1 MLESRIATKV
11 LPVLLGVLAMSS
23 CKSTDLSKSVKAYRS
38 GDMEIAAVEIGKI
51 DGKSKTDGVWIEM
64 QRASILHSAG
74 QVAESQAALAL
85 CQEKMDALL
94 KEAGEQNI
102 AVGGLAGAG
111 AVMTDDRTC
120 NYVGAIY
127 EAQLVCA
134 LQAANSLL
142 MSDLVAAQAAVSSLR
157 NRVDEATTMK
167 ASAAKYIAE
176 QREKNAEERKANEE
190 KYGDQFKAYD
200 SALSL
205 VDADSALQSAYNSW
219 ADTSVGIGLYMAEIV
234 QRESGRKGEFSEY
247 LKRAATD
254 AGAQKWNQSTY
265 QALSKSMVAAV
276 EQIDGAPVGGSTY
289 VVAELGLAPQ
299 RVLNTERMN
308 AMKEKGLDVQLPG
321 LSDPSY
327 GGTIV
332 VESGGV
338 EHKPIVLTD
347 LALIKRNEFD
357 VYYPDM
363 EYRAVLGKVIKELV
377 AAAGAAVAL
386 TSDSRDAQ
394 IIGALAFVAGK
405 VASSAQGADLRSWDC
420 LPHQFVVLA
429 LPTPADGSLKIKT
442 DGAQQAVSVAP
453 GVSNFVVVTSTQ
465 PAHLAI
471 RSAPLRAVAVN

>member
-1 MLESRIATKV
+1 MLVSRGASKI
-11 LPVLLGVLAMSS
+11 LPLLLGVLAVSS
-23 CKSTDLSKSVKAYRS
+23 CKSTDLSKAVKSYRA
-38 GDMEIAAVEIGKI
+38 GDMEIAVVEIGKI
-51 DGKSKTDGVWIEM
+51 DGKSETDGVWIEM

-74 QVAESQAALAL
+74 QFAESQAALAL

-102 AVGGLAGAG
+102 SVGGLAGAG

-157 NRVDEATTMK
+157 NRVDEATTIK
-167 ASAAKYIAE
+167 ADAARYVAK
-176 QREKNAEERKANEE
+176 QRESNAEERRANEE
-190 KYGDQFKAYD
+190 KYGDKFKAYD

-205 VDADSALQSAYNSW
+205 VDADNALQSAYSSW
-219 ADTSVGIGLYMAEIV
+219 ADTSLGIGLYVAEIV
-234 QRESGRKGEFSEY
+234 QRETGRKGEFSEY
-247 LKRAATD
+247 LKRAAKD
-254 AGAQKWNQSTY
+254 AGAQKWNQATY
-265 QALSKSMVAAV
+265 GALSKSMVEAV
-276 EQIDGAPVGGSTY
+276 GQLDGAPVGGTTY
-289 VVAELGLAPQ
+289 IVAELGLAPQ
-299 RVLNTERMN
+299 RILNTERMN

-327 GGTIV
+327 GGAIR

-338 EHKPIVLTD
+338 THKPIVLTD
-347 LALIKRNEFD
+347 LSLIKRNEFD

-405 VASSAQGADLRSWDC
+405 VASSIQGADLRSWDC

-429 LPTPADGSLKIKT
+429 LPTPADGSLKIMT
-442 DGAQQAVSVAP
+442 DGTEQAVSVAP
-453 GVSNFVVVTSTQ
+453 DVSNFVMVSSTQ
-465 PAHLAI
+465 PAHLSV
-471 RSAPLRAVAVN
+471 RSAPLRGGAVN